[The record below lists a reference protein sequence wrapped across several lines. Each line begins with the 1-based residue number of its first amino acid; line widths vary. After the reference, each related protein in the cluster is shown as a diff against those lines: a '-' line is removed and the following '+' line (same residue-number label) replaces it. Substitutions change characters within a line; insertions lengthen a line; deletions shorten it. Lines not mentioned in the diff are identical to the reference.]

1 MRALV
6 TGGGGFIGS
15 HLCDFLLAKGWT
27 VVCMDNFI
35 TGSER
40 NIAHLSSNPS
50 FQPGFPIWLW
60 YRIART
66 SRCAL
71 SFGAPT

>member
-1 MRALV
+1 M
-6 TGGGGFIGS
+6 
-15 HLCDFLLAKGWT
+15 
-27 VVCMDNFI
+27 
-35 TGSER
+35 SER
-40 NIAHLSSNPS
+40 PLFPESVTHHVDEYIDLPADGVRSK
-50 FQPGFPIWLW
+50 PGFPIWLW